1 MYGIIHMQLIL
12 VRHSKTLQEKSKSNL
27 LWQLSPEGIQLAD
40 ALSQNQL
47 IKNVECLYTS
57 DQTKALQTALL
68 LAKDNYIPIKVFPQ
82 LTEATSITNGYFE
95 NYEARVAQWHNTTE
109 DRINNGETAK
119 EALSRFNE
127 IIENVVSVSQRIYA
141 NIGIVS
147 HANVL
152 SLFTAQFE
160 ERSSAEIHAHIRMPD
175 VAILN
180 WESRTLIKRFGYD

>member
-1 MYGIIHMQLIL
+1 MQLIL

-27 LWQLSPEGIQLAD
+27 LWQLSPEGIQLAE

-47 IKNVECLYTS
+47 IQNVECLYTS

-95 NYEARVAQWHNTTE
+95 NYEVRVAQWHNTNE

-127 IIENVVSVSQRIYA
+127 VIENVVSVSQRIYA
-141 NIGIVS
+141 NLGIVS

-160 ERSSAEIHAHIRMPD
+160 VRSSAEIHAHIQMPD

-180 WESRTLIKRFGYD
+180 WEARTLIKRFGYD